1 MHSIVQKKNHLAKN
15 LRNKLKD
22 FVFNTFWNITI
33 ILIILSGF
41 FYKTHLEQNKAVKSN
56 L

>member
-1 MHSIVQKKNHLAKN
+1 MHSIVQKKNHWAKN

-22 FVFNTFWNITI
+22 FVFNIFY
-33 ILIILSGF
+33 LIILSGF